1 MYYCTYSIIASN
13 ATKLCFRR
21 NVIVFFAERILY
33 FCRDVN
39 EGRRGREKKERGDER
54 AEEVEGERE
63 RDERREDRGWNEG
76 ERERERR
83 EGSRERERETRGR
96 EREDLAFIVG
106 RLTSRLCFVKT
117 PIQSSLY
124 MRTLIYTN

>member
-83 EGSRERERETRGR
+83 SRGWCMERERGRERERREGSRERERREGER
-96 EREDLAFIVG
+96 ERIW
-106 RLTSRLCFVKT
+106 R
-117 PIQSSLY
+117 SLSAD
-124 MRTLIYTN
+124 